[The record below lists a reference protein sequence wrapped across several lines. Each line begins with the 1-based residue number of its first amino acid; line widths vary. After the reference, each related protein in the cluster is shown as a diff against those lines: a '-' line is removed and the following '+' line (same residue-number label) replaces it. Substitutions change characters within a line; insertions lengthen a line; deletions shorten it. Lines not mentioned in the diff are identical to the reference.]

1 MVAELSSEYVLLV
14 EDDLAFASELRHYLN
29 GHGIRTVHVTS
40 TTDALEQLDVECPAG
55 VILDQFVG
63 QIDTLSWLGQLRA
76 RYQGAVMFLSGN
88 DEVTDRIVG
97 LEMGAADFVNKS
109 VMPRELLARVRALIR
124 RSAEGDAAKAVP
136 TREVRNPHLGNWHL
150 DTAQMELFRPDGSIV
165 PLTGAEFETLRYL
178 ESCQGRTVSRDELAK
193 AVLRR
198 SYNPL
203 DRSVDNLIFR
213 LRKKLNTN
221 GQASRLIKAVRG
233 DGYVFVGF
241 DAADTVPA

>member
-1 MVAELSSEYVLLV
+1 MPNDYVLLV
-14 EDDLAFASELRHYLN
+14 EDDVGFASELRNYLN
-29 GHGIRTVHVTS
+29 AHGIRTIHATS
-40 TTDALEQLDVECPAG
+40 TDAALEQLDAESPAG
-55 VILDQFVG
+55 IILDQFVG
-63 QIDTLSWLGQLRA
+63 KTDTLSWLGQLRA
-76 RYQGAVMFLSGN
+76 RYQGGIMFLSGN

-124 RSAEGDAAKAVP
+124 RPAEGDVAKPLPV
-136 TREVRNPHLGNWHL
+136 TESRNPNLGKWHL
-150 DTAQMELFRPDGSIV
+150 DVQKMELFRPDGSIV

-178 ESCQGRTVSRDELAK
+178 DSRQGHAVSRDELAK
-193 AVLRR
+193 VVLHRN
-198 SYNPL
+198 YNPL

-213 LRKKLNTN
+213 LRKKLSTS
-221 GQASRLIKAVRG
+221 GQASRRIKTVRG